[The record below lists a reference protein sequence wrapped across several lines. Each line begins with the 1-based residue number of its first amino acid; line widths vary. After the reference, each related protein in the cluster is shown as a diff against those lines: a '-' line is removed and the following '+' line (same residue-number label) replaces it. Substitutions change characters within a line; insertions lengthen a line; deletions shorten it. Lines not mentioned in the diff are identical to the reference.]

1 MPVISNE
8 TKTRTFKVVVEYPK
22 EFKGEKIKPEEIA
35 DVINSALC
43 DGLFNAW
50 DLVTDTDE
58 DDLNRYPD
66 NYRSSLIASRITL
79 DEVRT

>member
-1 MPVISNE
+1 MSLISDE
-8 TKTRTFKVVVEYPK
+8 TKKRTFKVVIDYPK
-22 EFKGEKIKPEEIA
+22 EFNGEKIKPEEIA
-35 DVINSALC
+35 EVINLALG